1 MHARKHARTHAR
13 RHARTHART
22 QARTHARIL
31 RYVSS
36 LLLRADV
43 VGKQAEVAVGGDE
56 GEDALRLPALE
67 ADAGVEADVVQQPGV
82 LGDTKQQPQVG
93 TRTTRLSGK

>member
-1 MHARKHARTHAR
+1 MDTVSKPRTHAR
-13 RHARTHART
+13 NARTQRTHART
-22 QARTHARIL
+22 HSIL
-31 RYVSS
+31 RYVSR

-43 VGKQAEVAVGGDE
+43 VGEQAEVAVGGDE

-93 TRTTRLSGK
+93 IRTTRLSGK